1 MDAVCAGRV
10 EEVVVAHK
18 DRLCRFAFDLVKWQ
32 IERFGGRVVVLDP
45 TDRTPQEELCQDL
58 CAVVTVFGARLH
70 GMRRYETKKRRRSDD
85 DAAADEAAEG
95 GFADDDTDLCE
106 GEEPKNRVRRDSAAA
121 SAEDS
126 LVSDLGTA

>member
-85 DAAADEAAEG
+85 DAVNSRRSG
-95 GFADDDTDLCE
+95 G
-106 GEEPKNRVRRDSAAA
+106 RWIR
-121 SAEDS
+121 
-126 LVSDLGTA
+126 